1 MSQEYPQTLELIAPE
16 LSCETVKLLRTHT
29 NGRVHTYLRN
39 CSSSRLLVAG
49 DKNQSINHG
58 GGAFTQK
65 NDQQLTINTGESQ
78 KSADNVLKQ
87 TSNFAFAFT
96 VDF

>member
-1 MSQEYPQTLELIAPE
+1 MDAYI
-16 LSCETVKLLRTHT
+16 RTYGT
-29 NGRVHTYLRN
+29 ARRLAYWWRVT
-39 CSSSRLLVAG
+39 
-49 DKNQSINHG
+49 KINQSIIG

-65 NDQQLTINTGESQ
+65 NDQQLTINTGEIQ